1 MYNTGFLYVLF
12 VCTEEMKLKLKME
25 YLEINLFVHPIVKS
39 DNLIAVVVLYC
50 EQQQEA

>member
-1 MYNTGFLYVLF
+1 
-12 VCTEEMKLKLKME
+12 MKLKLKME

-39 DNLIAVVVLYC
+39 DNLTAVVVLYC